1 MNEMAALV
9 KQLPSGFGYSLSG
22 LSYQGQQSGSQ
33 APLLYAVSLLFV
45 FLCLAALYESWSIPF
60 SVMLAVPI
68 GIVGSL
74 LLTTVR
80 GLENDVYFQVGLL
93 ATVGLAA
100 KNGILIVEFAKELE
114 EQGKSLIAEI
124 GRASCRERE
133 GQYV

>member
-9 KQLPSGFGYSLSG
+9 KQLPSGFGYAWSG
-22 LSYQGQQSGSQ
+22 LSYQEQQSGSQ

-93 ATVGLAA
+93 DR
-100 KNGILIVEFAKELE
+100 
-114 EQGKSLIAEI
+114 KSTRLN
-124 GRASCRERE
+124 SSH
-133 GQYV
+133 